1 MIIFERTMVPFGG
14 IEYAMHAMR
23 NPMNSWDRNDT
34 KIYRLEDDGAYT
46 EDIEI
51 GPNDK
56 ELSTKLMLA
65 GPEHCKHLRF
75 IMAYVDITAPLYW
88 WKEFDTYRAG
98 VEKISTSTMHKL
110 NSREL
115 RVEDFSIVDEEEK
128 IYYMLD
134 VLPRLN
140 YKIKQSKEDKIAWEK
155 LVHELPSS
163 YMQKRS
169 VMMSYAAL
177 KNICD
182 QREGHKLKE
191 WHDFIDWAHGL
202 PYSELIFG
210 EGEKK

>member
-1 MIIFERTMVPFGG
+1 MIIFERTTVPIDS

-23 NPMNSWDRNDT
+23 NPMNSWDKNDT
-34 KIYRLEDDGAYT
+34 VAWSEDNDIY
-46 EDIEI
+46 IKI

-56 ELSTKLMLA
+56 GLSTKLMLA
-65 GPEHCKHLRF
+65 GPEHRKHLRF

-115 RVEDFSIVDEEEK
+115 RVEDFSIVDEEER
-128 IYYMLD
+128 IYYTLD

-140 YKIKQSKEDKIAWEK
+140 YKIKQSKEDKTAWEK

-163 YMQKRS
+163 YLQKRS

>member
-1 MIIFERTMVPFGG
+1 MIIFERTTVPFEG

-34 KIYRLEDDGAYT
+34 TITWLEDDDSY
-46 EDIEI
+46 IEI

-98 VEKISTSTMHKL
+98 VEKVSTSTMHKL

-115 RVEDFSIVDEEEK
+115 KVEDFSIVNEEEK
-128 IYYMLD
+128 MYYSIDL
-134 VLPRLN
+134 LPRLN
-140 YKIKQSKEDKIAWEK
+140 FQLKLSKTDKTAWEK

-163 YMQKRS
+163 YLQKRS

-191 WHDFIDWAHGL
+191 WHDFIAWAHGL